1 MKRQVHSLAMSDIS
15 DADAG
20 AEPEQRQSKPKGR
33 IRRRILWGLFG
44 LLVGFVVFGLAF
56 SQYSVRRAFPQ
67 TTGTIEVDGLT
78 NSVEVIRDSLGVP
91 HIYADTSEDL
101 LFAQGYVHA
110 QDRFWQMDFWRHIS
124 YGELASMFGSS
135 EIDTDVFL
143 RDMGWG
149 RLAEA
154 QYEAESEQNQALL
167 DAYAAG
173 VNAYLATQSP
183 ADLSFEYSILEL
195 LNHSYEPQPW
205 TGADSLAWGKVMA
218 WDLGG
223 NKSAEIERAVLLG
236 QYPQDRVDQLFPE
249 YPGDRHPYIVEGGH
263 ADPST
268 GAINASIPN
277 DAISSFT
284 GALTAID
291 AIDAI
296 GLGGEGTGI
305 GSNSWAVSGVHTP
318 TGLPYLMNDPHL
330 GSQMPSIWYQVG
342 LHCRAVT
349 EDCPFDVAGFS
360 FAGVPGVI
368 IGHNAHIAW
377 GFTNTGPD
385 VQDLYIEKVNPDNP
399 NQYEVNGQWVDME
412 LRTEIIEV
420 AGGDPVTTTVRTT
433 RHGPIISDSYEPLE
447 ILDASAAAPTAPYA
461 IALRWT
467 ALDESPSLM
476 APIMGINTAK
486 NFDEFR
492 EAAFTFEVPAQN
504 LLYADTA
511 GNIGY
516 QMPGRIPIR
525 ANGDGTVP
533 VPGWTDAYEWT
544 GFIPRDQLP
553 WSFNP
558 DSGWIVTANNS
569 VIDDSYPYIISE
581 DFAYG
586 YRAKRV
592 VDLVTSNLGIDKD
605 GHATIQ
611 YDSYDLNAE
620 FILPYLENALVV
632 VPGLSIGDTDKDAIN
647 RLFTWDLQNFS
658 GSQGAAIWNATW
670 RNMLRLTF
678 HDELPEDFW
687 PAGNSRWFEVMRLL
701 MNRPNDPFWDDLTT
715 TAIEERDTILTLS
728 FLAAVD
734 ELTET
739 ISSAVGEWQ
748 WGDMHTITFENQTL
762 GSSGIGLIDDR
773 FNRGPYPASGSEG
786 VVNAVGWTATEG
798 YEVDWLPS
806 MRMIVDLGDLG
817 MSRAIHTTGQSG
829 HTDHP
834 HYDDMIALWLT
845 GDTAPMLWDRTDIIA
860 DAEAVLIL
868 SPRR

>member
-1 MKRQVHSLAMSDIS
+1 MSDTPE
-15 DADAG
+15 AVAG
-20 AEPEQRQSKPKGR
+20 ADPEQEETRPKGR

-44 LLVGFVVFGLAF
+44 FVVVVVVFGAGF
-56 SQYSVRRAFPQ
+56 AQYSVRRAFPQ
-67 TTGTIEVDGLT
+67 TGGTIEVAGLT
-78 NSVEVIRDSLGVP
+78 SPVEIIRDSLGVP
-91 HIYADTSEDL
+91 HIYAATSEDL

-154 QYEAESEQNQALL
+154 QYERESEQNRILL

-173 VNAYLATQSP
+173 VNAYLDTQSP
-183 ADLSFEYSILEL
+183 SDLSFEYSILEL

-205 TGADSLAWGKVMA
+205 TGAHSLAWGKVMA

-223 NKSAEIERAVLLG
+223 NKSAEIERAMLLAR
-236 QYPQDRVDQLFPE
+236 YPPERVGQLFPE
-249 YPGDRHPYIVEGGH
+249 YPGDRHPYIVAGGSV
-263 ADPST
+263 DPVEASVS
-268 GAINASIPN
+268 ASIPTE
-277 DAISSFT
+277 AISSFSA
-284 GALTAID
+284 ALAAID

-305 GSNSWAVSGVHTP
+305 GSNSWAVSGDHTP

-342 LHCRAVT
+342 LHCRVVT
-349 EDCPFDVAGFS
+349 DDCPFDVAGFS

-368 IGHNAHIAW
+368 IGHNADIAW

-399 NQYEVNGQWVDME
+399 NQYEVNGEWVDME

-433 RHGPIISDSYEPLE
+433 RHGPIISDSYEALE
-447 ILDASAAAPTAPYA
+447 DFDSSPAAPPHPYA

-476 APIMGINTAK
+476 GPIMGFNTAR

-492 EAAFTFEVPAQN
+492 AAAFTFEVPAQN

-525 ANGDGTVP
+525 ASGDGTVP

-544 GFIPRDQLP
+544 GFIPREQLP

-558 DSGWIVTANNS
+558 ASGWIVTANNS
-569 VIDDSYPYIISE
+569 VIDGNYPYLISE

-586 YRAKRV
+586 YRARRV

-611 YDSYDLNAE
+611 FDSYDLNAE

-632 VPGLSIGDTDKDAIN
+632 VPGLTTSDTDQDAIN

-658 GSQGAAIWNATW
+658 GSEGAAIWNAVW
-670 RNMLRLTF
+670 ANMLRLTF
-678 HDELPEDFW
+678 HDEMPEDFW
-687 PAGNSRWFEVMRLL
+687 PEGNSRWFEVMRQL
-701 MNRPNDPFWDDLTT
+701 MDRPSDPFWDDLTT
-715 TAIEERDTILTLS
+715 TAIEDRDTILALS
-728 FLAAVD
+728 FHAAVD
-734 ELTET
+734 ELAGR
-739 ISSAVGEWQ
+739 ISSNVGEWS
-748 WGDMHTITFENQTL
+748 WGDIHTITFENQTL
-762 GSSGIGLIDDR
+762 GSSGIGLIEDR
-773 FNRGPYPASGSEG
+773 FNRGPYPVGGSEG

-806 MRMIVDLGDLG
+806 MRMIVDLSDLR

-834 HYDDMIALWLT
+834 HYDDMIPLWLR
-845 GDTAPMLWDRTDIIA
+845 GDTAPMLWDRNDIIA